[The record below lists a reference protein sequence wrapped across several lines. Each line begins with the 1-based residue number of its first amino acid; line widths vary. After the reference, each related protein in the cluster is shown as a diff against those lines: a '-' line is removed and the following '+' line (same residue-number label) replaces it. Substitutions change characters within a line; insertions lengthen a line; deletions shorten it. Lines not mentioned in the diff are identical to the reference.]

1 MNALCKQFRNLM
13 EDDEIHIAPGAFD
26 GMTSRLVEQAG
37 FELVYASGGAISR
50 SCGFPDIGLLS
61 LSEVL
66 TRISHMV
73 EVTGIPI
80 VADADTGF
88 GNSVNVARAIREFEK
103 TGVVAVHI
111 EDQEFP
117 KRCGHL
123 AGKNLIDEREMQ
135 TKIQVAKES
144 SINSDFSIIART
156 DAIAVEGFDR
166 ALERAVLYEEAGAD
180 IIFVEAPETE
190 EQMEEIGKA
199 IRQPKLINMFHGGKT
214 PLVEIGK
221 LKEWGYKLVIIPSD
235 LQRVAIKACQDA
247 LEVIRKNGDSG
258 SIAKS
263 MASFSEREEI
273 VRTTDY
279 LEIDNK

>member
-1 MNALCKQFRNLM
+1 M

-123 AGKNLIDEREMQ
+123 AGKILIDEREMQ

-144 SINSDFSIIART
+144 CINADFSIIART
-156 DAIAVEGFDR
+156 DAITVEGFDR

-190 EQMEEIGKA
+190 KQIEEIGKV
-199 IRQPKLINMFHGGKT
+199 ITQPKLINMFHGGKT
-214 PLVEIGK
+214 PLVEISK

-258 SIAKS
+258 SMAKS

>member
-1 MNALCKQFRNLM
+1 M

-123 AGKNLIDEREMQ
+123 SGKNLIDEREMQ
-135 TKIQVAKES
+135 TKIRVAKES
-144 SINSDFSIIART
+144 CINADFSIIART

-166 ALERAVLYEEAGAD
+166 ALERAAAYEEAGAD

-190 EQMEEIGKA
+190 EQMEEIGKV
-199 IRQPKLINMFHGGKT
+199 ITQPKLINMFHGGKT

-279 LEIDNK
+279 LEIDNR